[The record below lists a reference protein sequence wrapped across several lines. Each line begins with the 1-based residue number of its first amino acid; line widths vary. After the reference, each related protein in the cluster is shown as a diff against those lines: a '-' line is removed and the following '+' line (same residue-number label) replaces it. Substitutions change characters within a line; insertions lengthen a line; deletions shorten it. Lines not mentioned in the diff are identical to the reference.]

1 MKGLPIGS
9 VQPWVGAITKIPK
22 GWLLCNGGEVNAADF
37 PLLARIIKNTYGGV
51 GFTGNFPEFS
61 GTIRLPPINQKALA
75 DIWSGYFS
83 DTANLVPSGTRPGKM
98 DTVAAAAVVGE
109 FIGDIGDLGP
119 PVSVSAE
126 TDLNFS
132 YTPDPA
138 GTIRGITSTGV
149 AITSTSVAIFR
160 NVAASS
166 GDGTG
171 ALFNVVR
178 NTNSTYAIAIIA
190 RGRNYKVG
198 NVLIISG
205 TSLGGDTPANNVS
218 ITVTAIGNQFFTG
231 TITGQTF
238 IPGSGVKSLYV
249 VPRKLGREH
258 FPQHIHP
265 GTYETINKNDSTTQP
280 GRGVGVFDNAEITV
294 THHYSRTRWFEPTL
308 ASLGQLIKNNGPMS
322 NHEGGS
328 QIWGGTL
335 TGIVTDIT
343 AAFTPGPGRYA
354 IGAVLGTIP
363 ARTHTP
369 EATDRAW
376 HGLGR
381 DSFIGAK
388 NLRDYVNNT
397 SPVHIPYQ
405 QLKQD
410 GKLKLGYTIPF
421 ADDANGIQQPNYDDG
436 VLGSDRLSPIKKTLF
451 NTAAISFTQLGRTA
465 GFNDMIESHD
475 HENEFNITYAVGS
488 LNIKPQL
495 SVNVQPNVIPDNV
508 PGAFQIVFTIPSP
521 SLAIIHLIRAY

>member
-51 GFTGNFPEFS
+51 GFTGDFPEFS

-83 DTANLVPSGTRPGKM
+83 DTANLRPGKM
-98 DTVAAAAVVGE
+98 DTVAASNVVGE

-160 NVAASS
+160 NIAASG

-205 TSLGGDTPANNVS
+205 TSLGGATPANNVS

-265 GTYETINKNDSTTQP
+265 DTYETINKGDSTTQP
-280 GRGVGVFDNAEITV
+280 GKGVGVFDNAEITV
-294 THHYSRTRWFEPTL
+294 IHYASRVRFLYSGIGGIFQTDNT
-308 ASLGQLIKNNGPMS
+308 GPYTFV
-322 NHEGGS
+322 EGGA
-328 QIWGGTL
+328 QIWGSSAF

-343 AAFTPGPGRYA
+343 KPFSVGPGRFA

-363 ARTHTP
+363 AKSHTP
-369 EATDRAW
+369 QRTDVSW
-376 HGLGR
+376 HGIGR
-381 DSFIGAK
+381 DSFVGAK
-388 NLRDYVNNT
+388 RLRSYTDNT
-397 SPVHIPYQ
+397 SPLHLPYE

-410 GKLKLGYTIPF
+410 GKFKLGYTIPF
-421 ADDANGIQQPNYDDG
+421 ADDANGVQQPNYDDG
-436 VLGSDRLSPIKKTLF
+436 VFGSDLLSPIKKTLF
-451 NTAAISFTQLGRTA
+451 NTAAVSFTQLVRTT
-465 GFNDMIESHD
+465 GISDVIESHD
-475 HENEFNITYAVGS
+475 HESEFNVSYAVGS

-495 SVNVQPNVIPDNV
+495 SVNVQPNVTPDNIQ
-508 PGAFQIVFTIPSP
+508 GAFQIVFTIPSP
-521 SLAIIHLIRAY
+521 SLAIVHLIRAY

>member
-51 GFTGNFPEFS
+51 GFIGDFPNFS

-75 DIWSGYFS
+75 DISTGYFS
-83 DTANLVPSGTRPGKM
+83 DTANLRPGKM
-98 DTVAAAAVVGE
+98 DTVDAAAVVGE

-138 GTIRGITSTGV
+138 GTIRGITTTGV

-160 NVAASS
+160 NVAAP
-166 GDGTG
+166 GGAGTG

-190 RGRNYKVG
+190 RGKDYKVG

-205 TSLGGDTPANNVS
+205 TSLGGSTPENNVS
-218 ITVTAIGNQFFTG
+218 ITITAIGNQFFTG
-231 TITGQTF
+231 SITGQTF

-265 GTYETINKNDSTTQP
+265 GTYETINKSDSTTQP
-280 GRGVGVFDNAEITV
+280 GKGVGVFDNAEITV
-294 THHYSRTRWFEPTL
+294 IHYYSRTRAFAGTFPLFMTTP
-308 ASLGQLIKNNGPMS
+308 NNGPMS
-322 NHEGGS
+322 NYEGGA
-328 QIWGGTL
+328 QIWGASAF
-335 TGIVTDIT
+335 TGVVNDIT
-343 AAFTPGPGRYA
+343 EPFSTGTGRFA

-369 EATDRAW
+369 QRTDFAW
-376 HGLGR
+376 HGIGR
-381 DSFIGAK
+381 DTFIGAK
-388 NLRDYVNNT
+388 YLRDYVGNT
-397 SPVHIPYQ
+397 SSNTTLS

-410 GKLKLGYTIPF
+410 GKLKIGYTIPF
-421 ADDANGIQQPNYDDG
+421 ADDANGVQQPNYDDG
-436 VLGSDRLSPIKKTLF
+436 GFGSDLPSPIKKTLF
-451 NTAAISFTQLGRTA
+451 NTAAVSFTQLVRTT
-465 GFNDMIESHD
+465 GINDVIEAHD
-475 HENEFNITYAVGS
+475 HEGEFNVSYAVGS

-495 SVNVQPNVIPDNV
+495 SVNVQPNVTPDNV
-508 PGAFQIVFTIPSP
+508 PGAFQIVFSIPTP